1 MSPERMTA
9 LLLAL
14 PILAGVGAHAQET
27 VVSGA
32 GERRELSITIYNN
45 DRAMVRETRRVELA
59 RGEQR
64 LELADVAAR
73 ILAPTA
79 SVRAEGVEVLER
91 NFDFD
96 LLTPD
101 ALVRKAVGQMVELHR
116 PHPTTGEDRVERARI
131 LAANDGVVLDVDGRI
146 ESLDRLPGRIVFLDL
161 PPKLRARPTLSTLV
175 DVRRAGARDLSLAYL
190 TEGLSWSADYV
201 GVLSA
206 DEARLDL
213 EGWITLTNR
222 SGTDFADAT
231 TQLVAGDVAVAEPEV
246 RQRDSGIVALAA
258 RADAPARE
266 ELLAFHLYSL
276 PRRTTIA
283 DNQTKQLAL
292 LAAPEARVEK
302 VFRGK
307 FHGFRSATTARPAD
321 VLLRLE
327 NREDRG
333 LGMPLPEGIMRIYA
347 TDSSGRLQFVGE
359 DRNRHTPVDGRV
371 ELALGRAF
379 DVTIEATLEE
389 RRVLRASRDGDLY
402 EADQSY
408 LLKNAGS
415 RPAVVELEQS
425 VPGQSFELLSE
436 SEPHITLRGDAV
448 GWRIEVPA
456 GGETR
461 LRFRLRVQG

>member
-1 MSPERMTA
+1 MFRFHPTV
-9 LLLAL
+9 LLLAGL
-14 PILAGVGAHAQET
+14 TLALDAMAQET

-32 GERRELSITIYNN
+32 GDRRELSITIYNN
-45 DRAMVRETRRVELA
+45 DRAMVRETRRVDLS

-79 SVRAEGVEVLER
+79 SVRAQGVEVLER

-96 LLTPD
+96 LLTPV
-101 ALVRKAVGQMVELHR
+101 ALVQKAVGQMVEIHR

-131 LAANDGVVLDVDGRI
+131 LAASNGVVLDIDGRI

-175 DVRRAGARDLSLAYL
+175 DAKRAGARDLSLAYL
-190 TEGLSWSADYV
+190 TEGLRWSADYV

-206 DEARLDL
+206 DESRLDL

-231 TQLVAGDVAVAEPEV
+231 TQLVAGDVAVAEPEI
-246 RQRDSGIVALAA
+246 RQRDGEIMVSASRIG
-258 RADAPARE
+258 APPRE
-266 ELLAFHLYSL
+266 ELLAFHLYTL

-292 LAAPEARVEK
+292 MAAPEARVEK
-302 VFRGK
+302 VFRSRRY
-307 FHGFRSATTARPAD
+307 GFFTSSGAEPAE

-327 NREDRG
+327 NRTDRG
-333 LGMPLPEGIMRIYA
+333 LGMPLPAGIMRIYA
-347 TDSSGRLQFVGE
+347 TDSAGRLQFVGE
-359 DRNRHTPVDGRV
+359 DRNRHTPVNGRIPLV
-371 ELALGRAF
+371 LGKAF
-379 DVTIEATLEE
+379 DVTVAGTLEE

-402 EADQSY
+402 EVTQSY
-408 LLKNAGS
+408 AVRNAGS

-436 SEPHITLRGDAV
+436 SEAHAELRGDAID
-448 GWRIEVPA
+448 WHIAVPA
-456 GGETR
+456 GGET
-461 LRFRLRVQG
+461 LVRFRLRVQG